1 MIKVELSKGVYK
13 GENHKIV
20 VRSERGQVVVFIDQ
34 SRLEFTTPAAFKI
47 GFTMVKKAGAAM
59 SGDFVKL
66 VINSKEL
73 QLLPEHA
80 LKVGGAILR
89 KFEDADDFQITRG

>member
-1 MIKVELSKGVYK
+1 MIKVELSRGVYK
-13 GENHKIV
+13 GESHKIV

-47 GFTMVKKAGAAM
+47 GFAMVKKAGQALA
-59 SGDFVKL
+59 GDLVKL

-73 QLLPEHA
+73 QLLPEQA
-80 LKVGGAILR
+80 LQVGGAILR
-89 KFEDADDFQITRG
+89 KFEDADDFQLNRG